1 MADLCVVLLL
11 LLFIPGRFCY
21 KPVIILHGIL
31 DRASDM
37 EDLASFITQAH
48 PGTNITLIRLYEE
61 LESFT
66 PLWKQV
72 PAITERIRPVMQS
85 AKDGVHIIGFSQG
98 GLTTRAILETMDDHN
113 VDSFISLSSP
123 QMGQYGDTSYLK
135 PYLPSVA
142 YKDIYLVF
150 YTEYFQKIFSLAN
163 YWNDPFHEDKNYEYD
178 VFLPVVNNLNSSKF
192 FNATVKE
199 QYKKNFLRINN
210 LVLIGGPDDG
220 VIMPWQSSQFGFY
233 NPMSNLTVV
242 DMKNQQVYVED
253 TFGLRSLDA
262 RGSLHQYTFS
272 GVNHT
277 HWHGTKNVFDK
288 AIEPWL
294 T

>member
-1 MADLCVVLLL
+1 MAKLHFL
-11 LLFIPGRFCY
+11 LLFSLTSVSFCY
-21 KPVIILHGIL
+21 KPVIIVHGIL
-31 DRASDM
+31 DHASDM

-48 PGTNITLIRLYEE
+48 PGTNITLVKLFQE

-66 PLWKQV
+66 PLWRQV
-72 PAITERIRPVMQS
+72 SAITATIRPVMQN

-123 QMGQYGDTSYLK
+123 QMGQYGDTSFLR
-135 PYLPSVA
+135 PFLPSIA
-142 YKDIYLVF
+142 YKDIYILF
-150 YTEYFQKIFSLAN
+150 YTAYFQNKLSVAN
-163 YWNDPFHEDKNYEYD
+163 YWNDPFHEDLNNEYNI
-178 VFLPVVNNLNSSKF
+178 FLPVVNSLNSSKF
-192 FNATVKE
+192 FNVTAKE

-233 NPMSNLTVV
+233 SPMSNVTVV
-242 DMKNQQVYVED
+242 DMKNQWVYLED
-253 TFGLRSLDA
+253 TFGLHSLDE
-262 RGSLHQYTFS
+262 RGSLHRYTFS
-272 GVNHT
+272 GVHHT
-277 HWHGTKNVFDK
+277 HWHGTKKVFVE